1 MKSMKNIKIPIIVM
15 TAVASLIG
23 VAELR
28 WLKSQESIQIEKWEF
43 GITMLPWL
51 CMSAGFL
58 ALLYLNLFSSEK
70 ATGRTQIISR
80 ISFAIV
86 TSVVL
91 ALWITIIIRYII
103 WTS

>member
-1 MKSMKNIKIPIIVM
+1 MKNIKISIIVM

-28 WLKSQESIQIEKWEF
+28 WLKSQESIDIEKWEF
-43 GITMLPWL
+43 GVYMLPWL

-58 ALLYLNLFSSEK
+58 ALLYLNLFSPER
-70 ATGRTQIISR
+70 ATGRIQIISK
-80 ISFAIV
+80 IGFAIV
-86 TSVVL
+86 TSMVL
-91 ALWITIIIRYII
+91 ALWITIVIKYII

>member
-1 MKSMKNIKIPIIVM
+1 MKNIKIPIIAI

-28 WLKSQESIQIEKWEF
+28 WLRSQESIEIEKWEF
-43 GITMLPWL
+43 GAYMLPWL

-58 ALLYLNLFSSEK
+58 ALLYLNLFSPER
-70 ATGRTQIISR
+70 ATGRTQIIFK
-80 ISFAIV
+80 IVFAIV

-91 ALWITIIIRYII
+91 ALWITIIRRFV
-103 WTS
+103 T